1 MKIIE
6 NKSGL
11 QYLDFIKCNEV
22 QMKKYE
28 PLSGSF
34 AVIICGEHILL
45 CYNKWRNQWE
55 IPAGRREEG
64 ETPKQCAIRELFE
77 ETGQEVN
84 DLSFKGLLKVKNKYS
99 GEVKYNP
106 VYYSKVNKLQPFID
120 NDETSEIMLWDC
132 KEDIGYIDLVDI
144 QILAFI

>member
-6 NKSGL
+6 NKNGL
-11 QYLDFIKCNEV
+11 QFLDFIKCNEA

-34 AVIICGEHILL
+34 AVIICGERILL
-45 CYNKWRNQWE
+45 CYNVWRNQWE

-84 DLSFKGLLKVKNKYS
+84 DLSFKGLLKVKNKHS

-106 VYYSKVNKLQPFID
+106 VYYSTVDKLQPFRD
-120 NDETSEIMLWDC
+120 NDETSEIMLWNYKDN
-132 KEDIGYIDLVDI
+132 IGDLDLVDI
-144 QILAFI
+144 QILDFI